1 KRCWYAYFRD
11 LLDRQQLDVENQRGV
26 GRNDTAGAAL
36 SIAELRRND
45 QRPLAADLH
54 GDDALVP
61 TGDDAL
67 HADGKL
73 EGRAAV
79 DGRIE
84 FLALLAPFRKPAGVV
99 HDTRLAL
106 LGTRA
111 RADGRVDDFQA
122 GLGRHGF
129 SLRLRDRR
137 TGGGES

>member
-1 KRCWYAYFRD
+1 MGR
-11 LLDRQQLDVENQRGV
+11 LLDRQQLDVENQCGV

-45 QRPLAADLH
+45 QRSLAADLH
-54 GDDALVP
+54 GGHALIP
-61 TGDDAL
+61 AGDDAL

-84 FLALLAPFRKPAGVV
+84 LSAFLTPFGEPAGVV
-99 HDTRLAL
+99 HDARLTA

-111 RADGRVDDFQA
+111 RTDG
-122 GLGRHGF
+122 
-129 SLRLRDRR
+129 
-137 TGGGES
+137 